1 MTMLHE
7 DVTKIPTDT
16 RDFWRMVDENFLAA
30 KQIFAFPLQSREEA
44 LQSEPYDAFFPS
56 FIPYRGASS
65 ENDQRDYFYN
75 LGNGQIDRLE
85 VLISERQLTPE
96 FAQAWGVL
104 MCSYGHTLNYLMDD
118 SRVLVAE
125 RGAASSANKR
135 SLMAQRVWLAHVMGA
150 DAKGWSKRD
159 TAEEHAVALIEK
171 VIALGGIG
179 TFGPEWFSLMLSR
192 KKGADGKAQLKS
204 TFQQNKFS
212 VREME
217 FARANGVEDIPPIDE
232 TSLLSGKR

>member
-1 MTMLHE
+1 MLYE
-7 DVTKIPTDT
+7 DVTKSPADEQ
-16 RDFWRMVDENFLAA
+16 DFWRMVDENFLAA
-30 KQIFAFPLQSREEA
+30 KQIFAFPLQTREQA
-44 LQSEPYDAFFPS
+44 LQCEPYDAFLPS

-75 LGNGQIDRLE
+75 LGNNQIDRLE
-85 VLISERQLTPE
+85 ILISERRFTPE

-125 RGAASSANKR
+125 RGAASSAEKR
-135 SLMAQRVWLAHVMGA
+135 NLLPQRVWLAHVMWPY
-150 DAKGWSKRD
+150 AKGWGKR
-159 TAEEHAVALIEK
+159 AAGEKYAVGLIQK
-171 VIALGGIG
+171 TIAQGGFG
-179 TFGPEWFSLMLSR
+179 EFGPEWFAAMLSL
-192 KKGADGKAQLKS
+192 KKGGDGKVQLKS

-212 VREME
+212 VKEME
-217 FARANGVEDIPPIDE
+217 EAKTEGVELIPPIEE